1 MEIIR
6 IEISEEDAGSRL
18 DKVLTTNR
26 PDISR
31 TQIQQWIKE
40 GNALVNDKIVKPNY
54 RVKENDLLVVDEPE
68 PEKLNVIAED
78 LNLEI
83 IYEDSDVIVVNKP
96 RGMVVHPAKAHAS
109 GTLVNGL
116 MHHCTDLSGING
128 ILRPGIVHRTDKD
141 TSGLLMVAKNDK
153 AHVSLVDQLVEKTVK
168 RVYIALVHGHIPHDN
183 GTIDAPIGRDQV
195 DRQSMTVTERG
206 KNAVTHFRVLERFG
220 EYTLVE
226 CELETGRTH
235 QIRVHMKYI
244 EHPLVGDPKYG
255 LSQTIDFGGQVLH
268 AGTLGFKHPGTGEY
282 VEFTIDPP
290 ADFLELIDELRKN
303 VDK

>member
-54 RVKENDLLVVDEPE
+54 RVKENDLLVIDEPE
-68 PEKLNVIAED
+68 PEELNVIAED

-83 IYEDSDVIVVNKP
+83 IYEDSDVLVVNKP

-153 AHVSLVDQLVEKTVK
+153 AHVSLVDQLVEKSVK

-195 DRQSMTVTERG
+195 DRQSMTVTDRG

-255 LSQTIDFGGQVLH
+255 LAETIDFGGQVLH
-268 AGTLGFKHPGTGEY
+268 AGTLGFEHPGTGEY
-282 VEFTIDPP
+282 VEFTKEPP
-290 ADFLELIDELRKN
+290 ADFMKLIDELRKN
-303 VDK
+303 IDK